1 VIWSRVSTWP
11 RKCQTNG
18 ECMKVFK
25 SFLLLGLVFLMSV
38 SSLAEDRFPTGPNPQ
53 MTPGKLCENSPVRRY
68 PEGIVYCER
77 NVDTSLKRDII
88 RQYDEDLGFHIR
100 EMNRMDFKIDH
111 FIPLSIGGSNS
122 RENLWPQHKS
132 VYTLTDPIEHELHA
146 KMEQS
151 KITQAEAI
159 RVIKEAK
166 LNLGRAPE
174 LLEYVQGL

>member
-1 VIWSRVSTWP
+1 
-11 RKCQTNG
+11 
-18 ECMKVFK
+18 MKALK
-25 SFLLLGLVFLMSV
+25 SFLLLGLVLLISI
-38 SSLAEDRFPTGPNPQ
+38 SSLAEDRFPKGPNPEI
-53 MTPGKLCENSPVRRY
+53 TPGKLCENSPVRRY

-77 NVDTSLKRDII
+77 DVDTKLKRDII
-88 RQYDEDLGFHIR
+88 RQYDEELGYHIR

-132 VYTLTDPIEHELHA
+132 VYDLTDPIEHELHA
-146 KMEQS
+146 KMEQA
-151 KITQAEAI
+151 KITQEDAI
-159 RVIKEAK
+159 RIIKEAK